1 MRSGGGSVIAWNIIK
16 EAYHGCTKEQKDP
29 VETGYA
35 PIT

>member
-1 MRSGGGSVIAWNIIK
+1 MRSEGFVIAWNNIK

-29 VETGYA
+29 IQTGYA

>member
-1 MRSGGGSVIAWNIIK
+1 MRTDELSVGAWNIFK

-29 VETGYA
+29 IQTGYA

>member
-1 MRSGGGSVIAWNIIK
+1 MAWDIIK

-29 VETGYA
+29 IQTGYA